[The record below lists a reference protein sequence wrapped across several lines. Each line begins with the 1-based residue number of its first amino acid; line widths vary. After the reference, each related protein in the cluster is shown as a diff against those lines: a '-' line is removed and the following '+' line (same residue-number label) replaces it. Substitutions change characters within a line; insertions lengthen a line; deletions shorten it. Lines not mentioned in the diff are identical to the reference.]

1 MKLLAKELQ
10 PARPEPP
17 MTAAQ
22 AKEIIDRA
30 SKDERMSAE
39 LDALR
44 LKCCTFIDN
53 LMRDVNLDLAEKQK
67 RTPALLKS
75 PQQVSQASPTSL
87 RSASR
92 DREAMARKRREL
104 AEAMVLG
111 VLFNLDNP
119 QWDPRDPGTA
129 RSEENF
135 LVALVKSAF
144 K

>member
-10 PARPEPP
+10 PVRPEPP

-44 LKCCTFIDN
+44 LKCCMFIDN
-53 LMRDVNLDLAEKQK
+53 LMRDVNQDLAEKQK
-67 RTPALLKS
+67 RMPALLKS
-75 PQQVSQASPTSL
+75 PQQAQDSPASL
-87 RSASR
+87 RAASR

-111 VLFNLDNP
+111 ALFNLDNP
-119 QWDPRDPGTA
+119 EWDPRHPGGA

-135 LVALVKSAF
+135 LLALVRSAF